1 MESCFERALTAQ
13 CAPTLAGL
21 KPGSL
26 FRIGGGLEAMRHTV
40 DFWDQ
45 RLSSRGIRVRILKE
59 CPAAQACMIYL
70 YRSSWM
76 DRIVKQPEIQEF
88 LHQMG
93 YQLGTTSSLLEQLS
107 RRFCLEQEYPHEIGV
122 FLGYPLED
130 VLGFM
135 EHRGRNFTCCG
146 LWKCYGDPSAAQ
158 ARFARYRA
166 CTSAYKRMYERG
178 VPVMSLVVAA

>member
-1 MESCFERALTAQ
+1 
-13 CAPTLAGL
+13 
-21 KPGSL
+21 
-26 FRIGGGLEAMRHTV
+26 
-40 DFWDQ
+40 
-45 RLSSRGIRVRILKE
+45 
-59 CPAAQACMIYL
+59 MIYL

-76 DRIVKQPEIQEF
+76 DRILEQPAIQEF
-88 LHQMG
+88 LHRMG
-93 YQLGTTSSLLEQLS
+93 YQPGTTSSLLEQLS

-166 CTSAYKRMYERG
+166 WYLRI
-178 VPVMSLVVAA
+178 